1 MPITPYTGTFG
12 KPELLHLL
20 RRTLFGVKK
29 SDLAYFA
36 NRTLSSVVTE
46 LLTVPATAPSPPVK
60 NYAEPTTI
68 TLPNPDSLITIG
80 QTWVNGPTDSNVQFS
95 RQQSLR
101 SWWMG
106 LIVNQDRNVLEKMVL
121 FLHNLV
127 PTDIG
132 GTFGEP
138 IYSYRYN
145 ALLRQYA
152 LGDYKAFIRQMTIEP
167 AMLYYLDGRLNT
179 KTAVN
184 ENYGRELQELF
195 TVGKDSIPYYTEDD
209 VKAASKVLS
218 GWEIDAPNLNS
229 KFTLSRHDITN
240 KTFSSFYNNTVI
252 TGQNNTSGGLTELD
266 AMLTM
271 IFAKTEVSKYIV
283 RKLYRFFVYYDID
296 ATVETD
302 VIEPLATTFRN
313 NGYLLAPVVQE
324 LLMSQHFFDNLKARS
339 CMIKNPVDYIVGLAR
354 QFGLAYTTTPD
365 LANNYKNWLYLL
377 DSGNTQQ
384 MRIGNPPNVAGW
396 TAYYQSPSYHELW
409 INAETL
415 RRKKEFADKLITS
428 SNNGMSFD
436 ILGFTAALNTPRN
449 PNLLIDEVVEL
460 FHVVTMDATIK
471 TQLKSILLSNQVTDS
486 YWENAWDAY
495 IAAPTN
501 ATNLTTV
508 RTRLRTFYQAVTGMA
523 EYHLS

>member
-1 MPITPYTGTFG
+1 MIPYTGAFE

-20 RRTLFGVKK
+20 RRTMFGVKK

-36 NRTLSSVVTE
+36 NRSLSSVVTE
-46 LLTVPATAPSPPVK
+46 LLTVPSNPPSPPVK
-60 NYAEPTTI
+60 TYAEPTAPTA
-68 TLPNPDSLITIG
+68 TNPDKTIPIG
-80 QTWVNGPTDSNVQFS
+80 TTWVNGPTDSNVQFG

-101 SWWMG
+101 SWWMS
-106 LIVNQDRNVLEKMVL
+106 LIVNQDRNILEKMVL

-138 IYSYRYN
+138 IYAYRYN

-218 GWEIDAPNLNS
+218 GWEIDSPNLNS

-266 AMLTM
+266 ALLTM
-271 IFAKTEVSKYIV
+271 IFSKTEVSKYIV
-283 RKLYRFFVYYDID
+283 RKLYRFFVYYNID
-296 ATVETD
+296 ATVETE
-302 VIEPLATTFRN
+302 VIEPLAMTFRDS
-313 NGYLLAPVVQE
+313 GYLLAPVLQE
-324 LLMSQHFFDNLKARS
+324 LLTSQHFFENLKARA
-339 CMIKNPVDYIVGLAR
+339 CLIKNPVDYIAGLAR

-365 LANNYKNWLYLL
+365 ITNQYKNWLYFL
-377 DSGNTQQ
+377 DLGTVQQ
-384 MRIGNPPNVAGW
+384 MKIGNPPNVAGW

-415 RRKKEFADKLITS
+415 RQKKIFTDKFITS
-428 SNNGMSFD
+428 NYNGMSFD
-436 ILGFTAALNTPRN
+436 ILGFTAALDTPRD
-449 PNLLIDEVVEL
+449 PNLLIDEVLEL
-460 FHVVTMDATIK
+460 FHVVAADATIK

-486 YWENAWDAY
+486 YWTTAWDAY

-501 ATNLTTV
+501 TTNLTTV

-523 EYHLS
+523 ECLLS